1 MSVMDVVE
9 LASVLA
15 RRYYGPK
22 SGAVVYA
29 LQQNPR
35 STVAELV
42 GPASDALLA
51 QHRRMLSVSD
61 AAAPPPPLSRE
72 DVCRSLAAL
81 IQGGVVLVVGTAA
94 PAEGGDGGTAAG
106 RPSGAAGTSGGAA
119 KRRRAGD
126 GGDSTPPPLTHRYVV
141 DTAPLILRLRH
152 PFYSRLTQDQVSVP
166 AGAMMGCLLARG
178 RATSASLVATVVA
191 AGEVADAKEA
201 EEALAALLLHKYMR
215 VVDVGF
221 GGRPPVAGGGAGALA
236 GAPGGGFGGGFG
248 GGGGGGGGG
257 SPGSSAGGSAGGS
270 AGSDGSPTPSATN
283 DVTVWTADMGHMQ
296 RLLLE
301 DLCAF
306 VAWSRLGVDASRVV
320 RAAMRR
326 TLRYPPSRD
335 GSGATPS
342 VPVSDVVAAV
352 KETVPPQTALSLL
365 SAMARPEHRYVD
377 LGTSGVGEGGGGA
390 GPSVGRTV
398 AVRYGV
404 MVRAVQAATVEYYV
418 KKRWGTPAH
427 RVYRLLT
434 SAGVGSLELKDIGDA
449 VLLQQ
454 AHTRELLYRLLLA
467 GLVRVTE
474 VAKSTEHKASAAY
487 HLWSADGTEGVA
499 RVLGASVK
507 AATNY
512 LLRVE
517 VLERCLDRVR
527 REVHDD
533 DSAASAEVEA
543 LQRRIDALDVTL
555 LRLDKEIMVLRDL
568 GDETGTL

>member
-22 SGAVVYA
+22 SGAVVNA
-29 LQQNPR
+29 LQQYPR
-35 STVAELV
+35 STAAELV
-42 GPASDALLA
+42 GPASDALLS

-72 DVCRSLAAL
+72 DICRSLAAL

-94 PAEGGDGGTAAG
+94 PAEGGDGGTTAG
-106 RPSGAAGTSGGAA
+106 RPSGAAANLGGAP

-126 GGDSTPPPLTHRYVV
+126 GGDTTPPHRYSV

-152 PFYSRLTQDQVSVP
+152 PFYTRLTQDQVSVP
-166 AGAMMGCLLARG
+166 AAALMGCLLARG

-191 AGEVADAKEA
+191 AGEVADAKEG
-201 EEALAALLLHKYMR
+201 EDALAALLLHKYIR

-221 GGRPPVAGGGAGALA
+221 GGRPFVAAGGGGALA
-236 GAPGGGFGGGFG
+236 GGLGGGFGGGFS
-248 GGGGGGGGG
+248 GGGGGG

-283 DVTVWTADMGHMQ
+283 DLTVWTANMGHMQ

-342 VPVSDVVAAV
+342 VPVSDVVSAV
-352 KETVPPQTALSLL
+352 KETVPPQTALGLL
-365 SAMARPEHRYVD
+365 STMARPEHRYVD
-377 LGTSGVGEGGGGA
+377 LGTSGVGEGGGGGA

-404 MVRAVQAATVEYYV
+404 MVRAVQAATVEFYV
-418 KKRWGTPAH
+418 KKRWGPPAY

-487 HLWSADGTEGVA
+487 HLWSADGTDGVA